1 MRSRRV
7 SIFLEEMMLQT
18 TLKKTVFGLA
28 CLFAVAQPSFALDL
42 SVAGS
47 YFDVEDLDA
56 SYGPSVVLS
65 ESVYEE
71 WVDLEFGAAWL
82 MGEEEDVDFSLVPLD
97 LGVKV
102 HLTSGCEYDPYLR
115 GGATYMAVDEDSDE
129 VELDGDWGA
138 YVGAGVAYP
147 LDKQWD
153 IYTEILWRWN
163 ELDANAGG
171 VEFANAVDANGTQ
184 VNLGV
189 TYSFDS
195 EM

>member
-1 MRSRRV
+1 
-7 SIFLEEMMLQT
+7 MLKST
-18 TLKKTVFGLA
+18 FTKTVLGLV
-28 CLFAVAQPSFALDL
+28 CLFAVAQPCSALDL

-47 YFDVEDLDA
+47 GFDVEDLDA
-56 SYGPSVVLS
+56 AYGASVVLS
-65 ESVYEE
+65 ESIYEE
-71 WVDLEFGAAWL
+71 WVDLEFGAGWL

-97 LGVKV
+97 LGLKA
-102 HLTSGCEYDPYLR
+102 HLTSGCEFDPYVR
-115 GGATYMAVDEDSDE
+115 GGVTYMAVDEDSDD

-147 LDKQWD
+147 LDSKWD
-153 IYTEILWRWN
+153 VYTEVLWRWA

-171 VEFANAVDANGTQ
+171 VEYANAVDANGTQ